1 MVQGRQVSQNAG
13 PAFVVILKL
22 RTSPG
27 AFLRTSPGAS
37 KIEVALPLAPDR
49 ADRTATRPRAYQYGT
64 LDIEWQ

>member
-37 KIEVALPLAPDR
+37 KIEVALPL
-49 ADRTATRPRAYQYGT
+49 GT
-64 LDIEWQ
+64 LDTEWQCGMRRPVRSPPSGSE